1 MSYIEI
7 IIEKNLIDSDSNI
20 YLTDDFLDK
29 N

>member
-7 IIEKNLIDSDSNI
+7 IIEKKFIDSDSNI